1 MRLYSRCWPGLQLSE
16 GFWRILFQ
24 GGSYSRV
31 VSWLWLLEEGCH
43 SSPQWLLHT
52 TESSYNIVHGF
63 PKASDLS
70 EAEAAWSFMTQLLKS
85 RSTTFA
91 VFRWV
96 HSPVHHGGAHSA
108 PTPLWGSLCTR
119 ASRVVWLR
127 RQDTLGAHGGRL
139 PVCHSCPWH
148 RLVTVVGVSHLLAS
162 VMLGSAESSFLFC

>member
-1 MRLYSRCWPGLQLSE
+1 MYSRCWPGLQFSE

-91 VFRWV
+91 VFQWV

-127 RQDTLGAHGGRL
+127 RQDALGTWR
-139 PVCHSCPWH
+139 
-148 RLVTVVGVSHLLAS
+148 
-162 VMLGSAESSFLFC
+162 SAACLSFLSLA